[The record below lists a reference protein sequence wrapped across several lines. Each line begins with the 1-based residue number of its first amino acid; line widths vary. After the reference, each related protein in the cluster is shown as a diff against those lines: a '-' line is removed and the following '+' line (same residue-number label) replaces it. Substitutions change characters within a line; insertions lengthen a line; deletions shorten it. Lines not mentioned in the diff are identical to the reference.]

1 MGGMEPARAVMKQH
15 LDALCD
21 ELTAVIED
29 AAASGNEVVETW
41 TGYGQAVR
49 LRRSQPVLVPPSSEI
64 FWGWA
69 QTMTLDSRGSLQ

>member
-1 MGGMEPARAVMKQH
+1 MQQH

-21 ELTAVIED
+21 ELKAVIED

-49 LRRSQPVLVPPSSEI
+49 LRRSQPVLVDVSAEV
-64 FWGWA
+64 
-69 QTMTLDSRGSLQ
+69 RGMLA